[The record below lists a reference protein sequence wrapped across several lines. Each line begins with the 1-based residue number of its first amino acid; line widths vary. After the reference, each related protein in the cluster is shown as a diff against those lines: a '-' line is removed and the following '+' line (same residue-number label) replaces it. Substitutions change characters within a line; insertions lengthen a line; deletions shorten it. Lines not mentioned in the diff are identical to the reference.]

1 MKLNNDC
8 ARRILLEIEMLPF
21 GETITVAK
29 LQEKMEV
36 YPIEDVLALITLFNR
51 EHYLTVIDKVSYD
64 DNDVFRDHKV
74 KCLSERGY
82 KALDIIRDDEV
93 WNTLKDNLPN
103 FNELSIY
110 SIIDIANRYIT
121 AKNNKLLGLPD
132 TFNLIN
138 PRW

>member
-82 KALDIIRDDEV
+82 KALDIIRDD
-93 WNTLKDNLPN
+93 
-103 FNELSIY
+103 
-110 SIIDIANRYIT
+110 
-121 AKNNKLLGLPD
+121 
-132 TFNLIN
+132 
-138 PRW
+138 